1 MSGTMTL
8 CPSKQKRI
16 INDKSVT
23 NGSVIHEHCMPTRG
37 RKEQRSRSS
46 WDRSCHYIIPYR
58 LANALLTPADINNTM
73 AGLEGKSLAVFLAAV
88 VAAAFLA
95 GGAVAADAPAPSP
108 TSAAGALSPPL
119 AIALL
124 ASSAALLLGSLRH

>member
-1 MSGTMTL
+1 ESQSSTGWVVKLNVDAFAFECYDLGSDAAVSTTTDPDL
-8 CPSKQKRI
+8 EIR
-16 INDKSVT
+16 SV
-23 NGSVIHEHCMPTRG
+23 NSPC
-37 RKEQRSRSS
+37 
-46 WDRSCHYIIPYR
+46 
-58 LANALLTPADINNTM
+58 LALLPLTPLYLKRNNTM